1 MSKPLTKEQIQ
12 LKKSR
17 RLKSK
22 NIKTLLL
29 YRFLNHYG
37 YDKGEITAKAIIDDI
52 LKLVENYFLVS
63 SIDDDLHHVNY
74 GQLVYMA
81 VDVDGYPK
89 RGQSIA
95 DTKLRPVVLSFV
107 TDDDYD
113 LYSHGFD
120 SPTLRKNRIKR
131 WCDQA
136 FDQGG
141 LLSQLDLS
149 ALLGICEATVSK
161 YVREIQNTGHMLPTR
176 GNIHDLSGAIT
187 HKREIITLYLENY
200 LTPEIATR
208 TKHSREAV
216 DRYIQDY
223 HRVELLWQH
232 GITDLIQISQLSRL
246 SKRVA
251 QQYIDLLPE
260 KVKKQG
266 INVNMTKNK
275 SIDSQDQTDILNVS
289 GETEKGSAEE
299 QPIKG

>member
-12 LKKSR
+12 LKKTR
-17 RLKSK
+17 RLKDK
-22 NIKTLLL
+22 NIKNLLL

-37 YDKGEITAKAIIDDI
+37 YSGGEITAKAIIDDI
-52 LKLVENYFLVS
+52 LKLIDDYFLVS
-63 SIDDDLHHVNY
+63 SINDDLHHVNY

-81 VDVDGYPK
+81 VDVEAFPK

-95 DTKLRPVVLSFV
+95 NTRLRPVVLAMV
-107 TDDDYD
+107 TDDDHDIYA
-113 LYSHGFD
+113 HGFD
-120 SPTLRKNRIKR
+120 SATLRKNRIKR

-141 LLSQLDLS
+141 LLTQLDLS
-149 ALLGICEATVSK
+149 ILLGICDATISK
-161 YVREIQNTGHMLPTR
+161 YVQEIQNSGHLLPTR

-200 LTPEIATR
+200 TTPEIAMKTN
-208 TKHSREAV
+208 HSREAV

-232 GITDLIQISQLSRL
+232 GITDLTQISQLARL

-251 QQYIDLLPE
+251 QQYIDLLPD
-260 KVKKQG
+260 KVK
-266 INVNMTKNK
+266 TSKNK
-275 SIDSQDQTDILNVS
+275 KVDSEKELRNFKVS
-289 GETEKGSAEE
+289 GKTVADPATAYPAEE
-299 QPIKG
+299 K

>member
-17 RLKSK
+17 RLKDK
-22 NIKTLLL
+22 NIKNLLL
-29 YRFLNHYG
+29 HRFLHHYG

-52 LKLVENYFLVS
+52 LKLIEEYFLVS
-63 SIDDDLHHVNY
+63 SIDDDLHHVHY

-81 VDVDGYPK
+81 VDVEGYPR

-95 DTKLRPVVLSFV
+95 DTKLRPVVLSLV
-107 TDDDYD
+107 ADDDQNVYA
-113 LYSHGFD
+113 HGFD
-120 SPTLRKNRIKR
+120 FTTLRKNRIKR

-141 LLSQLDLS
+141 LLSQIDLS
-149 ALLGICEATVSK
+149 MLLGVCDATISK
-161 YVREIQNTGHMLPTR
+161 YVNAIQSSGHLLPTR
-176 GNIHDLSGAIT
+176 GNIHDLSGAVT

-200 LTPEIATR
+200 MTPEIATK

-223 HRVELLWQH
+223 HRVEMLWRH
-232 GITDLIQISQLSRL
+232 GITDLVQISQLARL

-251 QQYIDLLPE
+251 QQYIDLLPD
-260 KVKKQG
+260 KVKYP
-266 INVNMTKNK
+266 KNK
-275 SIDSQDQTDILNVS
+275 KLDSDHLTDKLNPSGQT
-289 GETEKGSAEE
+289 EAGSAEE
-299 QPIKG
+299 QPVKG

>member
-17 RLKSK
+17 RLKDK
-22 NIKTLLL
+22 NIKNLLL
-29 YRFLNHYG
+29 YRFLYHYG
-37 YDKGEITAKAIIDDI
+37 YSGGEITAKAIIDDI
-52 LKLVENYFLVS
+52 LKVVENYFLVS

-81 VDVDGYPK
+81 VDVEGYPK

-95 DTKLRPVVLSFV
+95 DTKLRPVVLSMV
-107 TDDDYD
+107 TDDDHNVYA
-113 LYSHGFD
+113 HGFD
-120 SPTLRKNRIKR
+120 FTTLRKNRIKR

-141 LLSQLDLS
+141 LLTQLDLS
-149 ALLGICEATVSK
+149 ILLGICDATISK
-161 YVREIQNTGHMLPTR
+161 YVQQIQSTGHLLPTR

-200 LTPEIATR
+200 TTPEIAMKTN
-208 TKHSREAV
+208 HSREAV

-232 GITDLIQISQLSRL
+232 GITDLTQISQLARL

-251 QQYIDLLPE
+251 QQYIDLLPD
-260 KVKKQG
+260 KVK
-266 INVNMTKNK
+266 TSKNK
-275 SIDSQDQTDILNVS
+275 SLDSEQESNNFKVA

-299 QPIKG
+299 QPFKG